1 MNMLHLAETGTVATR
16 RRAMVDYVMGR
27 GNVEIDELVTRF
39 ETSRMTIHRDLQ
51 ALSAQ
56 GLLRRVHG
64 GVTTLPNGIA
74 ESSML
79 YRRRRA
85 MREKKA
91 MAALAAGMIV
101 PGDVIALDDST
112 TACCMVDHLATMGGL
127 TVVTN
132 SLGIASTLATMP
144 AISLMALG
152 GRYHPTFDAFFG
164 LMCEQAIGALRV
176 GTLFMSVSAVHGV
189 NAYHQE
195 QDIVKAK
202 HALMRSAD
210 RRVLMAD
217 STKFGSN
224 ALNRLADL
232 SEFDVVITDDGLD
245 RAMRDRLLD
254 HGVTLRVAQ
263 LCASDA
269 VKPK

>member
-16 RRAMVDYVMGR
+16 RRAMVDYVMNR

-51 ALSAQ
+51 ALAAQ

-91 MAALAAGMIV
+91 MAALATGMIG

-112 TACCMVDHLATMGGL
+112 TACCMVDHLVTMGGL

-245 RAMRDRLLD
+245 RATRDCLLD
-254 HGVTLRVAQ
+254 HGVTLQVAR

-269 VKPK
+269 VKL

>member
-1 MNMLHLAETGTVATR
+1 MNMLHLAETGAVATR
-16 RRAMVDYVMGR
+16 RRAMVDYVMNR

-39 ETSRMTIHRDLQ
+39 ATSRMTIHRDLQ

-64 GVTTLPNGIA
+64 GVTALPNGIA

-91 MAALAAGMIV
+91 MAAMAASMIV

-112 TACCMVDHLATMGGL
+112 TACCMVDHLATMGGV

-132 SLGIASTLATMP
+132 SLGIASTLAGMP
-144 AISLMALG
+144 SISLMALG
-152 GRYHPTFDAFFG
+152 GRYHPIFDAFFG

-176 GTLFMSVSAVHGV
+176 NTLFMSVSAVHGV

-195 QDIVKAK
+195 QEIVKAK

-245 RAMRDRLLD
+245 PAIRDSLLD
-254 HGVTLRVAQ
+254 HGVTLQMAC
-263 LCASDA
+263 LCASNA
-269 VKPK
+269 VTPE